1 MILVTSPAESEPIP
15 RRHHSCWHLTAET
28 AFEDMVLGVDKRAVR
43 DGINVLSSDDFD
55 ACLAIVVYSTGP
67 NFYAHLSQVAGLYK
81 GDASGIWDR
90 SRGSG
95 VPEGMAYG
103 IKPVTR
109 IHRVP
114 EALICPDSPEGIAV
128 SHQVAITHYPLDM
141 G

>member
-1 MILVTSPAESEPIP
+1 MSQHDAVTI
-15 RRHHSCWHLTAET
+15 RCRQLTGET
-28 AFEDMVLGVDKRAVR
+28 ALEDMVLGVDERAVR

-55 ACLAIVVYSTGP
+55 ACLAIVVCRMAP
-67 NFYAHLSQVAGLYK
+67 NFYAHLLQVAGLCK

-90 SRGSG
+90 SRGSCT
-95 VPEGMAYG
+95 PEGTAYE

-114 EALICPDSPEGIAV
+114 DALIGPDFPEGIAV
-128 SHQVAITHYPLDM
+128 SHRVAVMHYSLDM

>member
-1 MILVTSPAESEPIP
+1 M
-15 RRHHSCWHLTAET
+15 
-28 AFEDMVLGVDKRAVR
+28 
-43 DGINVLSSDDFD
+43 
-55 ACLAIVVYSTGP
+55 GP

-81 GDASGIWDR
+81 DDASGIWDR

-95 VPEGMAYG
+95 APEGTAYE

-114 EALICPDSPEGIAV
+114 EALIGPDSPEGIAV
-128 SHQVAITHYPLDM
+128 SHRVAVMHYLLDM